1 MCIGLND
8 VNQVRV
14 QTSRAYLRKCDAVWV
29 VTDIG
34 RVKNDSS
41 TFKLLTQM
49 LERLGH
55 MDSDNVALI
64 CTHSEVRKLETLLAP
79 LMVGRTTSTRAN
91 SSQI

>member
-1 MCIGLND
+1 

-14 QTSRAYLRKCDAVWV
+14 QTSQAYLRKCHAVWV

-49 LERLGH
+49 LERFGH

-64 CTHSEVRKLETLLAP
+64 CTHSEVREPEMLLAR
-79 LMVGRTTSTRAN
+79 LMCRRTTSTRAN